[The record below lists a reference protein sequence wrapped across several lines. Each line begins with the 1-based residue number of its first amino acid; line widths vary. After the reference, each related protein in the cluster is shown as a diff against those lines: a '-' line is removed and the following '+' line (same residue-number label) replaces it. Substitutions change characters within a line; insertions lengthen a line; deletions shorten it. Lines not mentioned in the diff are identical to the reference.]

1 MEKMKSLIKLNHR
14 KVFFFL
20 LLIPISL
27 LVHEVREAHIDTR
40 ESQESLFLLNAQRA
54 YNQRA
59 IMGIQVRI
67 LHYVEGHN
75 EEEPFGTCP
84 LCFKN
89 MLLEKYDHELIR
101 KFLRENG
108 IDAQSYFDGELSEEE
123 LSFISSSSVTQ
134 KSTKEKLSQ

>member
-1 MEKMKSLIKLNHR
+1 MKSLIKLDYR

-27 LVHEVREAHIDTR
+27 LVYEIRETHRYTREAQD
-40 ESQESLFLLNAQRA
+40 EVFLLNAQRA
-54 YNQRA
+54 SNQRT
-59 IMGIQVRI
+59 IMGLQVRI
-67 LHYVEGHN
+67 LHYAEGHD
-75 EEEPFGTCP
+75 EEETVGMCP

-108 IDAQSYFDGELSEEE
+108 INVQSFFDGELSEED
-123 LSFISSSSVTQ
+123 LKIATQ
-134 KSTKEKLSQ
+134 

>member
-1 MEKMKSLIKLNHR
+1 MKSLIKLDYR
-14 KVFFFL
+14 KIFFFL
-20 LLIPISL
+20 LLIPVSL
-27 LVHEVREAHIDTR
+27 LVYEIRETHIDTR
-40 ESQESLFLLNAQRA
+40 EAQENLFLLNAQRA
-54 YNQRA
+54 SNQRA

-89 MLLEKYDHELIR
+89 MLLERYDHELIR

-108 IDAQSYFDGELSEEE
+108 IDAQSFFDGELSEEE
-123 LSFISSSSVTQ
+123 LSFISSGSVS
-134 KSTKEKLSQ
+134 KKDRARE

>member
-1 MEKMKSLIKLNHR
+1 MKSLIKLDYR
-14 KVFFFL
+14 KIFFFV

-27 LVHEVREAHIDTR
+27 LVYEIRETHIDTR
-40 ESQESLFLLNAQRA
+40 EAQENLFLLNAQRSS
-54 YNQRA
+54 NQRA

-89 MLLEKYDHELIR
+89 MLLERYDHELIR

-108 IDAQSYFDGELSEEE
+108 IDAQSYLDGELSEEE
-123 LSFISSSSVTQ
+123 LSFITSSSVTQ
-134 KSTKEKLSQ
+134 KDKARE